1 MPGDYPGMPSCGR
14 GKQRLLNSVFGGGE
28 VTETPDERS
37 EHPRRKLVQQALGLG
52 VQHPGTHKN
61 PSRGGPLSTCR
72 SSAGSWRPFA
82 MIKRYLMP
90 STLDSGSRIP
100 EARRAFQ
107 FVLMI
112 GVVSFFADFTYEG
125 SRSITGLFLAI
136 LGASGA
142 VVGFVAGF
150 GELLGYGLRLFSGR
164 LSEKTGELWPITL
177 FGYLIQMASVPLL
190 AFARTWEIA
199 ALLIITERVGKAIRN
214 PPRDVMLSHA
224 SKRMGYGSG
233 FGFHEA
239 LDQFGALLGPLLV
252 ALILAR
258 SGRYR
263 QAFAILLIPAV
274 ITFGL
279 LIVARFMYPR
289 PQDLEPEVPNL
300 KATGLPRLFWV
311 YLAAAALVAAGFS
324 DFSLVAYHFQK
335 SEVVT
340 ATLAPI
346 FYSVAMAVSGAG
358 SLVFGRLFDK
368 FGISILIPLT
378 LLSLVF
384 APLVFLGGFWAA
396 LVGVALWGLG
406 MGVHESIIPAAVA
419 TIVPPNRR
427 PSAYGLFTAA
437 YGISWFA
444 GSAVMGQLYD
454 ISLPAVVGFCVIAEL
469 AALPLFFWVRKQMR
483 SRV

>member
-1 MPGDYPGMPSCGR
+1 MEKISLPKSNG
-14 GKQRLLNSVFGGGE
+14 
-28 VTETPDERS
+28 
-37 EHPRRKLVQQALGLG
+37 A
-52 VQHPGTHKN
+52 
-61 PSRGGPLSTCR
+61 ST
-72 SSAGSWRPFA
+72 
-82 MIKRYLMP
+82 
-90 STLDSGSRIP
+90 RIP
-100 EARRAFQ
+100 AARRAFK

-125 SRSITGLFLAI
+125 SRSITGPFLAI
-136 LGASGA
+136 LGATGA
-142 VVGFVAGF
+142 AVGFVAGF

-177 FGYLIQMASVPLL
+177 AGYLIQMASVPLL
-190 AFARTWEIA
+190 AFARTWESA

-214 PPRDVMLSHA
+214 PPRDMMLSHA
-224 SKRMGYGSG
+224 SKRMGYGWG
-233 FGFHEA
+233 FGLHEA

-252 ALILAR
+252 ALILAH
-258 SGRYR
+258 GGHYR
-263 QAFAILLIPAV
+263 EAFAILLIPAV

-289 PQDLEPEVPNL
+289 PQDLEPEIPNM
-300 KATGLPRLFWV
+300 KAAGLPRLFWV

-335 SEVVT
+335 SGVVT
-340 ATLAPI
+340 ATLVPI
-346 FYSVAMAVSGAG
+346 FYSVAMAVGGAG
-358 SLVFGRLFDK
+358 SLIFGRLFDK

-378 LLSLVF
+378 LLSLVC

-419 TIVPPNRR
+419 TMVPPNRR

-437 YGISWFA
+437 YGISWFV
-444 GSAVMGQLYD
+444 GSALMGQLYD
-454 ISLPAVVGFCVIAEL
+454 SSLPAVVGFCLIAEL
-469 AALPLFFWVRKQMR
+469 AALALFFCVRKQMR
-483 SRV
+483 PQAADHV